1 MERMFA
7 NAFRYFRNKAGL
19 TQAVVARK
27 AGLDQ
32 SEISKLED
40 GFHWA
45 MQSALRK
52 KFFLIIWRTI
62 FLIYRLRHG
71 QKIDARKITRWIMT
85 EEVVQWKIKEMSS
98 NA

>member
-40 GFHWA
+40 GFHWP
-45 MQSALRK
+45 S
-52 KFFLIIWRTI
+52 FRTMRRMCHAI
-62 FLIYRLRHG
+62 G
-71 QKIDARKITRWIMT
+71 VT
-85 EEVVQWKIKEMSS
+85 EKTFGHYLAHDILNLASEAWTK
-98 NA
+98 N

>member
-40 GFHWA
+40 GFHWEKNVPCNRRY
-45 MQSALRK
+45 RK
-52 KFFLIIWRTI
+52 NFWSLSGSR
-62 FLIYRLRHG
+62 Y
-71 QKIDARKITRWIMT
+71 
-85 EEVVQWKIKEMSS
+85 S
-98 NA
+98 